1 MSKLEPRNRE
11 EAFGYQMQDDVKLLI
26 SLGALNDKES
36 YRKQLKTIELRIATY
51 RELYINKK

>member
-26 SLGALNDKES
+26 SLGALNDKAS
-36 YRKQLKTIELRIATY
+36 YRKQLKVLEMRIATY
-51 RELYINKK
+51 RELSKIK